1 MAKREL
7 ARILSG
13 AMGGKSSKKPSKET
27 PGDIEETREASP
39 TTSSA
44 ARKVSAKKSGPAGPP
59 AGSLPQTGKQAPE
72 TDEEAF
78 ETPSTL
84 TLGDLSPKRRQAF
97 LEKQQQRLVELRD
110 DILGQMQGIAQDSL
124 RVRPEGSEAS
134 GFGMHQADAG
144 TEAYDKDFALSL
156 LSQEQDALYEIEEA
170 VKRIQ
175 AGSYGICEMS
185 GKPIPLQRLEAVPH
199 ARFTVE
205 CQRQVELQ
213 SRFERRW
220 ESVPQF
226 GEAAEAGGE
235 EEEESSEERES
246 PGD

>member
-1 MAKREL
+1 MP
-7 ARILSG
+7 
-13 AMGGKSSKKPSKET
+13 GKSSKKTAKET
-27 PGDIEETREASP
+27 TEKLEETGAGSP
-39 TTSSA
+39 A
-44 ARKVSAKKSGPAGPP
+44 AAPLAKKANSKKGEHGEPP
-59 AGSLPQTGKQAPE
+59 AGGKAK
-72 TDEEAF
+72 EEAF
-78 ETPSTL
+78 EAPSTL
-84 TLGDLSPKRRQAF
+84 TLADLPPKRRQAF
-97 LEKQQQRLVELRD
+97 LEKQRQRLVELRD

-156 LSQEQDALYEIEEA
+156 LSQEQDALYEVEEA
-170 VKRIQ
+170 IKRIET
-175 AGSYGICEMS
+175 GRYGVCEMS
-185 GKPIPLQRLEAVPH
+185 SKPIPLQRLEAVPH

-226 GEAAEAGGE
+226 GEGAEATTE

>member
-1 MAKREL
+1 M
-7 ARILSG
+7 
-13 AMGGKSSKKPSKET
+13 SSKKV
-27 PGDIEETREASP
+27 R
-39 TTSSA
+39 SA
-44 ARKVSAKKSGPAGPP
+44 AQPRAIQHEEAE
-59 AGSLPQTGKQAPE
+59 APE
-72 TDEEAF
+72 EN
-78 ETPSTL
+78 ETSVDMSDAPPTL
-84 TLGDLSPKRRQAF
+84 TIADLPPKRRQAF
-97 LEKQQQRLVELRD
+97 LEKQHQRLLELRD

-144 TEAYDKDFALSL
+144 TDAYDKDFALSL

-170 VKRIQ
+170 IKRTQ
-175 AGSYGICEMS
+175 AGTYGICEMS

-205 CQRQVELQ
+205 CQRQVEQQ

-226 GEAAEAGGE
+226 GEAAEAGE
-235 EEEESSEERES
+235 EEDEAGEEREGS
-246 PGD
+246 GD

>member
-1 MAKREL
+1 MP
-7 ARILSG
+7 
-13 AMGGKSSKKPSKET
+13 GKSSRKSSKET
-27 PGDIEETREASP
+27 TGKLEETSAGSP
-39 TTSSA
+39 TTAS
-44 ARKVSAKKSGPAGPP
+44 SAKKVNAKKTGPEGPLAG
-59 AGSLPQTGKQAPE
+59 G
-72 TDEEAF
+72 EAKK
-78 ETPSTL
+78 EALEARAAL
-84 TLGDLSPKRRQAF
+84 TLADLLPKRRQAF
-97 LEKQQQRLVELRD
+97 LEKQKQRLVELRD
-110 DILGQMQGIAQDSL
+110 DILEQMQGIAQDSL

-156 LSQEQDALYEIEEA
+156 LSQEQDALYEVEEA
-170 VKRIQ
+170 IKRIQ
-175 AGSYGICEMS
+175 TGSYGVCEMS

-199 ARFTVE
+199 ARFSVE
-205 CQRQVELQ
+205 CQRHVEMQ

-226 GEAAEAGGE
+226 GEGAEAGSE